1 MSLKRRDFINL
12 SAMAAATGVVST
24 LSSCKSNEE
33 SNEKKSA
40 IAELK
45 SMTSD
50 VVPVSVKE
58 REERIAKAQRLLSE
72 QNIEALILDAGTSL
86 VYFTG
91 ISWWPSERT
100 MVAIIPAKGNV
111 KYICPGFEEARFREL
126 ITIGNEVYAWQ
137 EDESPYQLIAT
148 VIKDAGIVSGNIGI
162 EERLRFFIVDGIRKE
177 ASHLNF
183 VSGDPVTIPC
193 RIIKSAAELALMQ
206 KANDIT
212 TAAIKHGI
220 SQLHEGMTQRQ
231 LSAIIDEAQQKF
243 GGSSPF
249 SLALFGESSAFPHGS
264 IKPQTLKKGDIVL
277 MDCGCSVEDYSSD
290 ITRTIVF
297 GAEPSKRQ
305 LEIWNLEQRSQAAGF
320 AAAKNG
326 MACEEV
332 DTAAR
337 KIITDAGFGPGYKL
351 PGLPHRTGHGI
362 GMDGHEW
369 GNMVKGNKQIFQP
382 GMCFSVEP
390 TISIPG
396 EFGVR
401 LEDCAYMTAEGPK
414 WFSQP
419 SKSITEPFV

>member
-1 MSLKRRDFINL
+1 MALKRRDFINL

-33 SNEKKSA
+33 SSEKKSA
-40 IAELK
+40 TVDLK

-50 VVPVSVKE
+50 VVPISVKE
-58 REERIAKAQRLLSE
+58 REERIAKVQRLLSK
-72 QNIEALILDAGTSL
+72 QNIGALILDAGTSL

-91 ISWWPSERT
+91 INWWPSERT
-100 MVAIIPAKGNV
+100 LVAIIPSKGNV
-111 KYICPGFEEARFREL
+111 KYVCPGFEESRFREL
-126 ITIGNEVYAWQ
+126 ITIGKDVYAWQ
-137 EDESPYQLIAT
+137 EDESPYKLIAT

-193 RIIKSAAELALMQ
+193 RIIKSTAELALMK

-212 TAAIKHGI
+212 VAAIKHGI
-220 SQLHEGMTQRQ
+220 SQLHEGMTQGE

-243 GGSSPF
+243 GGNSPF
-249 SLALFGESSAFPHGS
+249 SLALFGESSSFPHGS
-264 IKPQTLKKGDIVL
+264 VKPQTLKKGDIVL

-297 GAEPSKRQ
+297 GSEPSKRQ

-326 MACEEV
+326 IACEEV
-332 DTAAR
+332 DAAAR
-337 KIITDAGFGPGYKL
+337 KVITDAGFGPGYKL

-369 GNMVKGNKQIFQP
+369 GNMVKGNKQILEP
-382 GMCFSVEP
+382 GICFSIEP